1 MVVVTESVNRIAVA
15 MLVRYP
21 DGSGAPALVEGLDEP
36 AAAALRTAILLDTIE
51 AALAPGWPLRLFVAP
66 SAQIDAVRARL
77 AADPA
82 IGPLMDRIC
91 LHPQVDGD
99 TGVRMGDA
107 VARTLLAGHRV
118 AVLVGA
124 DVPDL
129 PPTAL
134 RAAAQGIAANPGMVS
149 LAIGPCGDG
158 GIYLAATGEA
168 AAFRTA
174 CAGMSWG
181 HADVLADMQA
191 RMKAAGH
198 KVQLVTSWHDVD
210 SRDDLAA
217 LCRRAALSG
226 RAPRT
231 RGVAATLPAVQ

>member
-1 MVVVTESVNRIAVA
+1 MVVTESVNRVAVA
-15 MLVRYP
+15 MLVRDP
-21 DGSGAPALVEGLDEP
+21 DGAGAPALVEGLDES

-51 AALAPGWPLRLFVAP
+51 AALAPGWPLRLFVSP
-66 SAQIDAVRARL
+66 STQIDALRARL
-77 AADPA
+77 RSDAAIAPH
-82 IGPLMDRIC
+82 LDRVC

-134 RAAAQGIAANPGMVS
+134 RAAAQGIAANPGMAT
-149 LAIGPCGDG
+149 LALGPTSSG
-158 GIYLAATGEA
+158 GVYLAATSEA
-168 AAFRTA
+168 SVLRTA
-174 CAGMSWG
+174 CAGLSWG
-181 HADVLADMQA
+181 HADVLTDMQA
-191 RMKAAGH
+191 RLKAAGH
-198 KVQLVTSWHDVD
+198 KVQLVTAWHDVASAAGLD
-210 SRDDLAA
+210 A
-217 LCRRAALSG
+217 LCRRAALTG

-231 RGVAATLPAVQ
+231 RRVAATLPGLL